1 MTKRRYLMVL
11 NSLIPTCVLAQQLS
25 AEDRACVNTAIDKLP
40 PLDGLRAEGSRV
52 LMSNPENGARNKL
65 HPYTATVEID
75 VRVAGAKTTH
85 SSFCHGDTIT
95 MKALPIE
102 VR

>member
-1 MTKRRYLMVL
+1 
-11 NSLIPTCVLAQQLS
+11 
-25 AEDRACVNTAIDKLP
+25 
-40 PLDGLRAEGSRV
+40 
-52 LMSNPENGARNKL
+52 MSNPENRARNKL